1 MGTALYTGVTGLQAH
16 QRRLDV
22 IASNI
27 ANVNTVGYRSSRVI
41 FQDLFS
47 ETLRAGS
54 PPVGRFG
61 GSNPQQVGLGVR
73 VSSIDVNHTQGS
85 FVTTGV
91 ASDLAIQGAGFFVLS
106 DGVRYTYTRDGSFS
120 LNANGMLIE
129 GGTGMRVQGF
139 MAGEDGTI
147 SNDAIPTDIR
157 IPLGGDSI
165 VNATTRAKM
174 VGNLNAAAEPGDTV
188 VRTVSVYDS
197 LGIERLIT
205 LTFTR
210 EAAPT
215 NTWTWEATYNR
226 GTADTPDLVNVA
238 VGAVPLTFGP
248 NGTLAEGDP
257 AAIGQ
262 ISISAADLGTPA
274 SQPQDPFEFVFDFT
288 SVTQLSEG
296 VDPVTQVPFP
306 SDVTLLNQD
315 GYPKGNLESF
325 NIGTNGEIIGMYS
338 NGLNRVI
345 GQISVATFANVGGLI
360 RIGANMFMGTPASG
374 AAQIGAP
381 ETGGR
386 GSVTGGVLENSNV
399 DLGTEFSNLII
410 TQRGFQANA
419 RTITTADTILQETV
433 NLVR

>member
-27 ANVNTVGYRSSRVI
+27 ANVNTVGYRSARVI
-41 FQDLFS
+41 FHDLFS

-61 GSNPQQVGLGVR
+61 GSNPTQVGLGVR

-91 ASDLAIQGAGFFVLS
+91 SSDLAIQGAGFFVLS
-106 DGVRYTYTRDGSFS
+106 DGTKYAYTRDGSFS

-129 GGTGMRVQGF
+129 PGSGMRVQGF
-139 MAGEDGTI
+139 MADENG
-147 SNDAIPTDIR
+147 NIPSDMLPSDIT

-165 VNATTRAKM
+165 VNATQTARM
-174 VGNLNAAAEPGDTV
+174 IGNLNADANPGDTV
-188 VRTVSVYDS
+188 NRAIIVYDS
-197 LGIERLIT
+197 LGTERRISI
-205 LTFTR
+205 TFTR
-210 EAAPT
+210 LDTPA
-215 NTWTWEATYNR
+215 NSWSWDATYNR
-226 GTADTPDLVNVA
+226 GTAEAPDLVSVA
-238 VGAVPLTFGP
+238 VGAQTLTFGP
-248 NGTLAEGDP
+248 NGSLAAGDP
-257 AAIGQ
+257 AALGQ
-262 ISISAADLGTPA
+262 ISITAADLGLPP
-274 SQPQDPFEFVFDFT
+274 SQPQDPFEFLFDFT

-296 VDPVTQVPFP
+296 LDPVTGDPLP
-306 SDVTLLNQD
+306 SDITLQNQD
-315 GYPKGNLESF
+315 GYPRGNLESF
-325 NIGTNGEIIGMYS
+325 NLGSNGEIIGMYS
-338 NGLNRVI
+338 NGLNRII
-345 GQISVATFANVGGLI
+345 GQIGVSTFANVGGLV
-360 RIGANMFMGTPASG
+360 RIGSNMFMATPASG
-374 AAQIGAP
+374 APQIGAP